1 MSPARFFWNS
11 TLIIVL
17 SRQERKQVLLLG
29 GDPLPCGGEASV
41 ASFSAGEV
49 GVLPRKCGP
58 LLPAQRVREAA
69 ASVTSGCHIYPV
81 QPDPHTTTL
90 AECSDSSGALQLSLS
105 LPATPPQLSPTAR
118 GQGLFVASPSPRL
131 RAVPLTHELLIGG
144 LPSSSRYGASG
155 QVSSKR
161 PIF

>member
-1 MSPARFFWNS
+1 MCQYPPWFLVFPRVVSFPLIRPSMSPARFFWNS

-58 LLPAQRVREAA
+58 LLPAQRVIIYLARKERGCGGEARRRK
-69 ASVTSGCHIYPV
+69 TGRCK
-81 QPDPHTTTL
+81 
-90 AECSDSSGALQLSLS
+90 
-105 LPATPPQLSPTAR
+105 
-118 GQGLFVASPSPRL
+118 GQK
-131 RAVPLTHELLIGG
+131 LL
-144 LPSSSRYGASG
+144 
-155 QVSSKR
+155 K
-161 PIF
+161 